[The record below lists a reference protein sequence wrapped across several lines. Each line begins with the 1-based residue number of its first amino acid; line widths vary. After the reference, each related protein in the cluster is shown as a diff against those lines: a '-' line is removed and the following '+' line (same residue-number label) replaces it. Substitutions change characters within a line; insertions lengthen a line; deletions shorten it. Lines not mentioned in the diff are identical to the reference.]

1 MGRYGDAAIRAT
13 QYYLQSTAHK
23 PEHAWEIAVEPF
35 ESRASREKSCP
46 RCAFLALC
54 EEGLIDG
61 IPRGKY
67 TKSKA
72 NKTYAILAYLA
83 LISEPHLAADQDALC
98 VRATGARPIRH
109 NEQMDVVSALW
120 RNGLI
125 HP

>member
-1 MGRYGDAAIRAT
+1 M
-13 QYYLQSTAHK
+13 
-23 PEHAWEIAVEPF
+23 AVQPF

-46 RCAFLALC
+46 RCPFLGLC

-72 NKTYAILAYLA
+72 NKTHAIAAYSA
-83 LISEPHLAADQDALC
+83 LLSEPHLAADQVGLW
-98 VRATGARPIRH
+98 VRATGAKPTRH